1 MPSDINELDVTDAGL
16 KQIFGDRFHDETE
29 PEKAETKEVSE
40 NTTHTTKAAQKPTH
54 KPTVDIGKFPKMKPD
69 FYTRLWASAKQAL
82 LFGGLSLLVFY
93 WEQAGLM
100 ASSIAVPSMC
110 VCTALVGW
118 GIGKNAR
125 CD

>member
-1 MPSDINELDVTDAGL
+1 MSDYEREDLELEDMM
-16 KQIFGDRFHDETE
+16 GDRFQDLTK
-29 PEKAETKEVSE
+29 PEKAETKKVSE
-40 NTTHTTKAAQKPTH
+40 NTTTILKSAASHARKSSQ
-54 KPTVDIGKFPKMKPD
+54 DIGKFPKMKPD

-110 VCTALVGW
+110 VCTLLVGW

>member
-1 MPSDINELDVTDAGL
+1 MSDYEREDLELEEML
-16 KQIFGDRFHDETE
+16 GDRFQDLTK
-29 PEKAETKEVSE
+29 PKKAETKKVSE
-40 NTTHTTKAAQKPTH
+40 NTTHTTKVAQKSTR
-54 KPTVDIGKFPKMKPD
+54 KPTEDIGKYPITKPD

-93 WEQAGLM
+93 WQQAGLM

-110 VCTALVGW
+110 VCTLLVGW

>member
-1 MPSDINELDVTDAGL
+1 MSDYEREDLELEDMM
-16 KQIFGDRFHDETE
+16 GDRFQDLTK
-29 PEKAETKEVSE
+29 PEKAETKKVSE
-40 NTTHTTKAAQKPTH
+40 NTTHTTKVAQKSTR
-54 KPTVDIGKFPKMKPD
+54 KPVTDIGKYPKTKPD

-100 ASSIAVPSMC
+100 ASSIATPTMC
-110 VCTALVGW
+110 VCTLLAGW
-118 GIGKNAR
+118 GIGKNVR